1 MVLTVNI
8 GNTHIS
14 VGGYDGQQKL
24 FSGRLSARAGLT
36 ADECAIAL
44 GQLLELYGHGGRRWE
59 GAILG
64 SVAPALTAPMIAA
77 LRRYSQGRVLT
88 VGPGLKSG
96 LAICIDDPGQLGAE
110 LLCAGVAALD
120 LAPGPV
126 ILLCADTALSLMG
139 IDEKGRLLGGMIL
152 PGPKAALNAL
162 VKGTAQLPQ
171 VDLDTP
177 RAALTPLAKNS
188 AACLQAGSILGTA
201 AMLDGLIARLRS
213 ELGDGAWVA
222 ATGEV
227 PEAVLKAMSQP
238 VRRCEDLI
246 LDGMYL
252 IWQKNQK

>member
-24 FSGRLSARAGLT
+24 VSGRVSARAGLT

-44 GQLLELYGHGGRRWE
+44 AQRLGLYGHGGRRWE

-64 SVAPALTAPMIAA
+64 SVAPALTAPMTAA
-77 LRRYSQGRVLT
+77 LRRYSEGRVLT

-110 LLCAGVAALD
+110 LLCAGVAALN

-139 IDEKGRLLGGMIL
+139 IDGKGRLLGGMIL

-177 RAALTPLAKNS
+177 RAALTPLAK
-188 AACLQAGSILGTA
+188 IGTA
-201 AMLDGLIARLRS
+201 AMLDGLIARLKG
-213 ELGDGAWVA
+213 ELGEDAWVA
-222 ATGEV
+222 VTGEL

-238 VRRCEDLI
+238 VRRCDDLI

>member
-44 GQLLELYGHGGRRWE
+44 GQLLDLYGHGGCRWE

-64 SVAPALTAPMIAA
+64 SVAPALTAPMTAA
-77 LRRYSQGRVLT
+77 LRRRSEGRVLT

-110 LLCAGVAALD
+110 LLCAGVAALN

-126 ILLCADTALSLMG
+126 ILLCADTAISLMG
-139 IDEKGRLLGGMIL
+139 IDERGRLLGGMIL

-171 VDLDTP
+171 VDLDAP
-177 RAALTPLAKNS
+177 RAALTPLVKNS

-201 AMLDGLIARLRS
+201 AMLDGLIVRLRE
-213 ELGDGAWVA
+213 ELGEGAWVA

-227 PEAVLKAMSQP
+227 PEAVLKAMTQP

-246 LDGMYL
+246 LDGMYA

>member
-44 GQLLELYGHGGRRWE
+44 GQLLELYGHGGCRWE

-77 LRRYSQGRVLT
+77 LRRYSEGRVLT

-171 VDLDTP
+171 VDLDAP
-177 RAALTPLAKNS
+177 RAALAPLAKNS

-213 ELGDGAWVA
+213 ELGEGAWVA

>member
-44 GQLLELYGHGGRRWE
+44 GQLLELYGQ

-77 LRRYSQGRVLT
+77 LRRYSEGRVLT

-213 ELGDGAWVA
+213 ELGEGAWVA

>member
-1 MVLTVNI
+1 MVMTVNI
-8 GNTHIS
+8 GNTHIA
-14 VGGYDGQQKL
+14 VGGYDGPHKL
-24 FSGRLSARAGLT
+24 FSGRLSARCDMT

-44 GQLLELYGHGGRRWE
+44 DRLLELYGHGGCRWE

-64 SVAPALTAPMIAA
+64 SVAPALTAPMLAA
-77 LRRYSQGRVLT
+77 LRRRSEGRVLT

-96 LAICIDDPGQLGAE
+96 LAIAIDDPAQLGAE
-110 LLCAGVAALD
+110 LLCAGVAALE

-139 IDEKGRLLGGMIL
+139 IDGRGRLLGGMIL

-177 RAALTPLAKNS
+177 RAALSPLAKNS

-201 AMLDGLIARLRS
+201 AMLDGLIARLRA
-213 ELGDGAWVA
+213 ELGGEAWVA
-222 ATGEV
+222 ATGEL
-227 PEAVLKAMSQP
+227 PEAVLKAMAQP
-238 VRRCEDLI
+238 VRRCGDLI
-246 LDGMYL
+246 LDGMYA
-252 IWQKNQK
+252 IWHKNQK